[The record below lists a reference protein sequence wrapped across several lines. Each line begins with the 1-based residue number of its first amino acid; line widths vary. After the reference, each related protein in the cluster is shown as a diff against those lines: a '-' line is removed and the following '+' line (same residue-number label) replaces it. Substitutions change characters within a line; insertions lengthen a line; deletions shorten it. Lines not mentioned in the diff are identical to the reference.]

1 MRKRQRK
8 KNFEKAR
15 DAALRWLDPQAV
27 TMMRHGNDVF
37 VTRRLDA
44 PVRIISC
51 NCKFSFDISNSA
63 SDGTGED

>member
-1 MRKRQRK
+1 
-8 KNFEKAR
+8 
-15 DAALRWLDPQAV
+15 LI
-27 TMMRHGNDVF
+27 
-37 VTRRLDA
+37 A

>member
-8 KNFEKAR
+8 KNGPKMGRILSIKREGNTVFIKR
-15 DAALRWLDPQAV
+15 ALI
-27 TMMRHGNDVF
+27 
-37 VTRRLDA
+37 A